1 MSSDDPSIGVEETKA
16 DDTPLTGLEPLME
29 ATSLDPKEEFP
40 LAKRIAILGNVDAGK
55 STMVGCLTRKIQ
67 DNGRGYARQFSFGHA
82 HELDS
87 GRTSDISIYPM
98 GFDKEG
104 NLSGIRAPSGRQVPM
119 KRREL
124 WTNVNK
130 EADSVALL
138 IDLCGH
144 ERYFKST
151 CKGVVSQMP
160 HYAMLLVAANKN
172 PAFLLESG
180 DRSRGRS
187 EKQRASTKSTNMTRQ
202 HLGIIHGMHIPFFIV
217 VTKIDLP
224 AKEVFHDTMSGL
236 ATLLRRNFKC
246 EPKLMRSEELVD
258 EGLEDI
264 LCKRCIE
271 VETKKKGIVRKVRRR
286 IIPIFAV
293 SSVTGEGMPLL
304 TRFLYKLPTIHQRDG
319 PKLRIRES
327 DLTVKDGDPKDGA
340 KDESKDDP
348 SKDHEKTILLH
359 SFIFGDHPEIEEPL
373 ELAKG
378 EVGIDAVLHE
388 IAGTAV
394 VVTGIVYDGL
404 VEVNQEMLLG
414 PDSSGSFVPAVVR
427 SIEVHYEKRNQVRK
441 GEMAGFGLRLPKKHQ
456 DFIIRKGMFLTAP
469 EKEPQPTR
477 FFMGAMTVLH
487 HSTTMRR
494 GCVITINVGPVQRS
508 ANVVK
513 IMELRKREDG
523 TLDLDAPDLPAVA
536 TGDRA
541 LFVLKFKVQGG
552 ILHLGDQLALR
563 EGTARGIGYV
573 VRQFKSPREY
583 QRYRDKGSSIW
594 AEEEAYL
601 ADVEEVSRKTRA
613 RLMNQKK
620 K

>member
-1 MSSDDPSIGVEETKA
+1 MSLDDAPKGVEETKTS
-16 DDTPLTGLEPLME
+16 DVSLTGLEPLME
-29 ATSLDPKEEFP
+29 ATSLDAKDTFA
-40 LAKRIAILGNVDAGK
+40 LSKRIAVLGNVDVGK
-55 STMVGCLTRKIQ
+55 STIIGCLTRKIQ
-67 DNGRGYARQFSFGHA
+67 DNGRGYARQFSFGHT

-104 NLSGIRAPSGRQVPM
+104 KLSGVRAPSGRQVPM

-172 PAFLLESG
+172 PAFLLDSD
-180 DRSRGRS
+180 DRTRRRS
-187 EKQRASTKSTNMTRQ
+187 EKQRVSTKSANMTRQ

-224 AKEVFHDTMSGL
+224 AREVFHDTMSGL
-236 ATLLRRNFKC
+236 AVLLRRNFRC
-246 EPKLMRSEELVD
+246 EPKLIRNEELVD

-264 LCKRCIE
+264 LSKRFIE
-271 VETKKKGIVRKVRRR
+271 VESKKNGVVRQVRRR
-286 IIPIFAV
+286 IVPIFAV

-304 TRFLYKLPTIHQRDG
+304 TKFLYKLPTIHQRDA

-327 DLTVKDGDPKDGA
+327 DLMIKDDSSQ
-340 KDESKDDP
+340 DESKDDP

-359 SFIFGDHPEIEEPL
+359 SFIFGDHPEVEEHL
-373 ELAKG
+373 DLTKG
-378 EVGIDAVLHE
+378 EVGIDSVLHE

-414 PDSSGSFVPAVVR
+414 PDGSGKFVPAVVR

-469 EKEPQPTR
+469 EKEPRSTR

-494 GCVITINVGPVQRS
+494 GCVITVNVGPVQRS

-523 TLDLDAPDLPAVA
+523 TLDLDAPDLPAVS

-541 LFVLKFKVQGG
+541 LFVLKFKVQGV

-573 VRQFKSPREY
+573 VRQFKTSREY

-601 ADVEEVSRKTRA
+601 ADVEEISRKTRA
-613 RLMNQKK
+613 RMATQKK